1 MFEDIWQLATGVPL
15 LICSI
20 VALSLIIERT
30 LFLAKQKDLP
40 QNKYESALTHIANA
54 RPEEATQE
62 ILQSKPFYAQALE
75 LMKAESLSEKFV
87 RDEHVSTL
95 MILFNSRLRQRL
107 SGLVTIAAL
116 APMLGLLGTIIGLMR
131 AFRNIGEHVGPVEP
145 SLVAN
150 GLWQALST
158 TAAGMVIAVI
168 CILTHA
174 IFLSKIKRMLTRS
187 QFILNSLSQAMQQKN
202 RQAESVNDSV

>member
-1 MFEDIWQLATGVPL
+1 MFEDLWQLATGVTL
-15 LICSI
+15 LFCSI

-62 ILQSKPFYAQALE
+62 ILQSKPFYTQALE
-75 LMKAESLSEKFV
+75 LMKVESLSEKSV

-107 SGLVTIAAL
+107 
-116 APMLGLLGTIIGLMR
+116 
-131 AFRNIGEHVGPVEP
+131 
-145 SLVAN
+145 
-150 GLWQALST
+150 
-158 TAAGMVIAVI
+158 
-168 CILTHA
+168 
-174 IFLSKIKRMLTRS
+174 
-187 QFILNSLSQAMQQKN
+187 
-202 RQAESVNDSV
+202 